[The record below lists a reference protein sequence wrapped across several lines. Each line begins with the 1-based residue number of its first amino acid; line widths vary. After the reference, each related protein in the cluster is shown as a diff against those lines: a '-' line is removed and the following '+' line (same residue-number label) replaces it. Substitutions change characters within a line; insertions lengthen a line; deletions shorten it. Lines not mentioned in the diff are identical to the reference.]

1 MGNINSIPNN
11 LYNFEN
17 MQNAI
22 NNNYIIINTLS
33 ETNQHCLING
43 TISIDNEVNVINN
56 YLKSDKNKPIIIY
69 GKNSSD
75 ISVINKYKQLTNL
88 GFKNVNIYQGG
99 MFEWLLLQDVYGN
112 EHFVTTS
119 QEVDILKYK

>member
-1 MGNINSIPNN
+1 MGNINSIPTN

-22 NNNYIIINTLS
+22 TNNCIIINTLS
-33 ETNQHCLING
+33 EINQNCLING
-43 TISIDNEVNVINN
+43 TININDEVNIINE
-56 YLKSDKNKPIIIY
+56 YLKTDKNKLIVIY

-75 ISVINKYKQLTNL
+75 ISVINKYRQLTNL

-99 MFEWLLLQDVYGN
+99 MFEWLLLQDVYGSEN
-112 EHFVTTS
+112 FLTTS

>member
-1 MGNINSIPNN
+1 MGNINSIPSN

-22 NNNYIIINTLS
+22 TNNCIIINTLS
-33 ETNQHCLING
+33 EINQNCLING
-43 TISIDNEVNVINN
+43 TININDEVNIINE
-56 YLKSDKNKPIIIY
+56 YLKTDKNKLIVIY

-75 ISVINKYKQLTNL
+75 ISVINKYRQLTNL

-99 MFEWLLLQDVYGN
+99 MFEWLLLQDVYGSEN
-112 EHFVTTS
+112 FLTTS